1 MVDERATG
9 AAAGSD
15 DAPGEGALSEA
26 WVREILRCP
35 SCGSVLRDSTRPDGA
50 PELVCTGESC
60 ALAYPVR
67 DGIPV
72 LLMEE
77 SYPSGGTV

>member
-1 MVDERATG
+1 MSAQNDEG
-9 AAAGSD
+9 FAGV
-15 DAPGEGALSEA
+15 PVEP

-35 SCGSVLRDSTRPDGA
+35 ATGAELVDGVGPYGSPELWSTA
-50 PELVCTGESC
+50 PEG

-72 LLMEE
+72 LLVDDAR
-77 SYPSGGTV
+77 PL